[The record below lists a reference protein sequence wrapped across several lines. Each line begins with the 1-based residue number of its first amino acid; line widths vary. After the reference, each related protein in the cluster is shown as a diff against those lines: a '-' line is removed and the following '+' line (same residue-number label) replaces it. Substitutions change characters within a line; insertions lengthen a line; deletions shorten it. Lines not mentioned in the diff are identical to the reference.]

1 MFQSSVS
8 VVARDREEL
17 GQRTAADAAASN
29 LFNSPAFVEECRQR
43 FGLSYHIS
51 YAFNCA
57 LSVSFAGKDVLEVGG
72 SLPPEFVFD
81 ILAAKTWTAVET
93 PDYEDSLAE
102 AGGITHKGT
111 LLHTDTD
118 VIPTQGFGSPFAARY
133 SFLLAKIED
142 LPECHREKYDLVFSI
157 ATFEHV
163 QKMPAALDRMYQA
176 LKPGGKL
183 FSLFSPIWS
192 AFDGHHL
199 PEMNDVSG
207 RRVDR
212 SISPSVG
219 TPISLAGR
227 KCTAICAGGP
237 ILRTAGTMVYYIY
250 QAPFINRL
258 FTEDYFSYIAQTPFK
273 VINVARVFS
282 AAVPPNI
289 QSTLAALYPGYA
301 HFDNNGLYMI
311 LEK

>member
-8 VVARDREEL
+8 VLARDREEL

-51 YAFNCA
+51 YAFSCA
-57 LSVSFAGKDVLEVGG
+57 QSVSFAAKDVLEVGG

-118 VIPTQGFGSPFAARY
+118 VIPTKGFGSPFAARY
-133 SFLLAKIED
+133 SFLLAEIED

-199 PEMNDVSG
+199 PEMNDATG

-212 SISPSVG
+212 SIIPPWG
-219 TPISLAGR
+219 HLLAR
-227 KCTAICAGGP
+227 PPEMYRYLCRRTDP
-237 ILRTAGTMVYYIY
+237 ETAGTMVYYIY

-273 VINVARVFS
+273 VINVARVFT

>member
-1 MFQSSVS
+1 MFPSSAN
-8 VVARDREEL
+8 VAANYGEEMSA
-17 GQRTAADAAASN
+17 RTAENTVATNNFASQ
-29 LFNSPAFVEECRQR
+29 AFVEECRQR
-43 FGLSYHIS
+43 FGLSYHVS

-72 SLPPEFVFD
+72 SLPPRFVFD
-81 ILAAKTWTAVET
+81 VLGAQSWTALET

-111 LLHTDTD
+111 LLHTNTD
-118 VIPTQGFGSPFAARY
+118 VIPTKGFGLPLAARY

-192 AFDGHHL
+192 ARDGHHL
-199 PEMNDVSG
+199 PEMADASG
-207 RRVDR
+207 KRVDR
-212 SISPSVG
+212 GVIPPWG
-219 TPISLAGR
+219 HLLAR
-227 KCTAICAGGP
+227 PPEMYRYLCTRTDP
-237 ILRTAGTMVYYIY
+237 ETAGMMVYYIY

-258 FTEDYFSYIAQTPFK
+258 FTEDYFSYIAQTLFK
-273 VINVARVFS
+273 VNSLIRAYT
-282 AAVPPNI
+282 APVPPNI
-289 QSTLAALYPGYA
+289 QSMLAALYPGYA
-301 HFDNNGLYMI
+301 HFDNNGLYMV